1 MEFRRPAAR
10 PIVAAALFASLGV
23 AGLGVAPSR
32 AQEAQQTQ
40 PDSAAKPQSD
50 SAKPQS
56 DSTLKSV
63 LKIVGFATDVNPPPD
78 FVQQTRPAQPPSRIP
93 VFIKS
98 PEPPGN
104 AKSIKDV
111 DAMSS
116 DLEAIS
122 KRDDKLRAS
131 FPPAAK
137 AVAAAAAAKA
147 AKSKNKVARKSPIPS
162 F

>member
-10 PIVAAALFASLGV
+10 PIVAAALLAGLGV
-23 AGLGVAPSR
+23 AGLGAAPSR
-32 AQEAQQTQ
+32 AQEAQQAQ
-40 PDSAAKPQSD
+40 PDSATKPQSD
-50 SAKPQS
+50 SA
-56 DSTLKSV
+56 LKSV

-78 FVQQTRPAQPPSRIP
+78 FVQQTRPPQAPSAIP
-93 VFIKS
+93 VFVKS
-98 PEPPGN
+98 PEPPGKPKS
-104 AKSIKDV
+104 AKDL

-137 AVAAAAAAKA
+137 AMAAAAAAKA
-147 AKSKNKVARKSPIPS
+147 AKSKNKEARKSPIPA